1 MTASAVPCD
10 HFAQLYRSWLA
21 REQLT
26 RTGAAGRLG
35 ISVQTSHD
43 YASGS
48 SLPPRPA
55 LGRLALGMGLAVAEV
70 AGAVDADRASRRA
83 AAVAQ
88 SVTAGAPLTP
98 ASHLPRPSA
107 ATTTP
112 ATKGW

>member
-1 MTASAVPCD
+1 MAASTVPSD
-10 HFAQLYRSWLA
+10 QFAKLYRDWLA

-35 ISVQTSHD
+35 IAVQTSHG

-48 SLPPRPA
+48 TLPPRPA
-55 LGRLALGMGLAVAEV
+55 LGRLAMGMGLAVAEV

-98 ASHLPRPSA
+98 ASHLPRPAAASA
-107 ATTTP
+107 TRARL
-112 ATKGW
+112 GW